1 MNKSLFAHKSIE
13 FFEIVE
19 ADEWRNQHHICHHCA
34 CSIVWYVINCGDG
47 IYLFFQYEII
57 HSRRAHILACEA
69 YFGVHT
75 RLWLM
80 EPFMNGLFKSAEK
93 NSSSFSILS
102 NNIDDNDHNDIVAMT
117 TTKE

>member
-1 MNKSLFAHKSIE
+1 
-13 FFEIVE
+13 
-19 ADEWRNQHHICHHCA
+19 
-34 CSIVWYVINCGDG
+34 
-47 IYLFFQYEII
+47 
-57 HSRRAHILACEA
+57 
-69 YFGVHT
+69 
-75 RLWLM
+75 M